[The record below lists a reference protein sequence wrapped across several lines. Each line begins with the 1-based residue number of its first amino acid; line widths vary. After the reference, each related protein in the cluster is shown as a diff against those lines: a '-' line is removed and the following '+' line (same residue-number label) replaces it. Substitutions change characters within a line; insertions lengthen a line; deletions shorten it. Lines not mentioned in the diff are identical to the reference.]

1 MSKLTIILDAGHGK
15 ETPGKRSPQ
24 FEDGSQL
31 FEWKFNR
38 EVCLKIKELV
48 SSEFKCIIINE
59 DDTDYRLSTR
69 AEMINN
75 ICEQER
81 ENGQIPIMISVHGN
95 AASSDGNWKNAT
107 GWEVYSTPGKTNSD
121 KLASCFCEAFKEV
134 FPDKKLRGHKEAK
147 FTIIQKTNCPCVL
160 TENFFYDNMEECRY
174 MLSEEGVY
182 NIALLHV
189 QSIKKYEELIS

>member
-1 MSKLTIILDAGHGK
+1 MSKLTVILDAGHGK

-24 FEDGSQL
+24 FENGVQL
-31 FEWKFNR
+31 FEWEFNR
-38 EVCLKIKELV
+38 RICLKIKELIED
-48 SSEFKCIIINE
+48 EFKCVLANE
-59 DDTDYRLSTR
+59 DDVDYKLSTR
-69 AEMINN
+69 AEIINN
-75 ICEQER
+75 ICKQER
-81 ENGQIPIMISVHGN
+81 EIGQIPIMISVHGN

-121 KLASCFCEAFKEV
+121 KLASCFCEVFKEV
-134 FPDKKLRGHKEAK
+134 FPNKKLRGHKEAK

-160 TENFFYDNMEECRY
+160 TENFFYDNKEECAY

-189 QSIKKYEELIS
+189 EAIKKYEKLIS